1 LNTLKPINPHP
12 SRTGISTGL
21 VVSLVAVFLLLMSA
35 CSSNKVKPLQAKQDL
50 RLLWSTELDGEINYP
65 ATLSVVNDQV
75 ATATSNGGVA
85 LVNLKNGS
93 IAWKIKLKGT
103 ISSGAGFDGTIVSVV
118 TQDNDLVAIQNGKIL
133 WQQNLSAQSF
143 TAPVVAGL
151 RVFVLLADRSVVAFD
166 GASGKKLWTQQR
178 PGDALVLKQ
187 SGVLAPF
194 HNTLLAGLGAR
205 LTGLDPLTGKILWEA
220 PLANPRGI
228 NDLERLVDLVG
239 PVGRVGDVVCT
250 RAFQAQIGC
259 VEADLGKLIWTRPSF
274 GEEGISVNENQL
286 VSIESNG
293 QILSWRTNNGD
304 RLWDRDAFRGHH
316 LTAPLILSKGIFIG
330 DSVGWVYL
338 LSRSDGAVL
347 NRMPIGSTRGF
358 ASPPTA
364 IDADHMVIA
373 TKNGVLSQYYTP

>member
-1 LNTLKPINPHP
+1 M
-12 SRTGISTGL
+12 
-21 VVSLVAVFLLLMSA
+21 VV
-35 CSSNKVKPLQAKQDL
+35 
-50 RLLWSTELDGEINYP
+50 
-65 ATLSVVNDQV
+65 
-75 ATATSNGGVA
+75 
-85 LVNLKNGS
+85 
-93 IAWKIKLKGT
+93 
-103 ISSGAGFDGTIVSVV
+103 
-118 TQDNDLVAIQNGKIL
+118 
-133 WQQNLSAQSF
+133 
-143 TAPVVAGL
+143 
-151 RVFVLLADRSVVAFD
+151 
-166 GASGKKLWTQQR
+166 
-178 PGDALVLKQ
+178 
-187 SGVLAPF
+187 
-194 HNTLLAGLGAR
+194 
-205 LTGLDPLTGKILWEA
+205 
-220 PLANPRGI
+220 
-228 NDLERLVDLVG
+228 